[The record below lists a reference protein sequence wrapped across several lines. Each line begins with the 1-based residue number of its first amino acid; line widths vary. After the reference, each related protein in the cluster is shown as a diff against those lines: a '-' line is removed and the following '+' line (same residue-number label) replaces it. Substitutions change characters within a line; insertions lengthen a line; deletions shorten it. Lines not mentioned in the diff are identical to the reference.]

1 VAKQGGQGPL
11 NDPRLVERRGD
22 LAGLNALMFVILVI
36 VGFLAAAL
44 LLYTLIRSAPAAP
57 PSSSPTVAATSTA
70 APTASREPSPSAS
83 PSAIPT
89 VAASLP
95 ISVSVGTA
103 ADLVV
108 DGQVAGQATVLSARY
123 GRFVQ
128 GKPPPK
134 GMRWLLV
141 RVQLTA
147 TATLAFDENLWT
159 AIDTKR
165 TPYGWRGYDPPP
177 SLGRGTLQAGDTR
190 AGYITFQVPAQRRI
204 VSLTLE
210 SNDGSPLVTVRLP

>member
-1 VAKQGGQGPL
+1 VAKQGQGPR

-44 LLYTLIRSAPAAP
+44 LLFTLIRSGPAAL
-57 PSSSPTVAATSTA
+57 PSASPTVAATSSA
-70 APTASREPSPSAS
+70 EPSASTEQSPSPSAS
-83 PSAIPT
+83 AVPT
-89 VAASLP
+89 VSASLP
-95 ISVSVGTA
+95 ISVSVGA
-103 ADLVV
+103 PADLIVN
-108 DGQVAGQATVLSARY
+108 GQVAGQATVLSARY

-147 TATLAFDENLWT
+147 TATLPFDENLWT
-159 AIDTKR
+159 AIDAR
-165 TPYGWRGYDPPP
+165 SAPYGWRGYDPPP

-190 AGYITFQVPAQRRI
+190 AGYVTFQVPARRRI
-204 VSLTLE
+204 VSLSLE
-210 SNDGSPLVTVRLP
+210 SDDGTPLVVVRLP